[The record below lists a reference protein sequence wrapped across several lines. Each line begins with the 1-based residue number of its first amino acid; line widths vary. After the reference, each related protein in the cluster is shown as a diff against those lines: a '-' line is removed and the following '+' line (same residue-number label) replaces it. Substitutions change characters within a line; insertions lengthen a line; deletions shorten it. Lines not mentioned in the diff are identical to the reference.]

1 MMITRRAF
9 AMALPAAAVS
19 IRGLHAAG
27 VDGKWEAEIEGPRGP
42 MVLVF
47 DLKADGDIVTGT
59 IGNDMM
65 DEVQIQDGKVS
76 GDEVSFVQTM
86 TRGDFEIRF
95 KFAGKVSGDEM
106 ELTRSMDR
114 GPGGGRGQG
123 PGGQGRGRGA
133 GSGGQ
138 RPGGGAQGPGGG
150 RGRGQGGGRAQGPG
164 GGRGQGQGGGGAPG
178 GGRRGM
184 GIGRPVTFV
193 AKRVL

>member
-9 AMALPAAAVS
+9 AMALPTAAVS

-47 DLKADGDIVTGT
+47 DLKAEGDTVTGT

-65 DEVQIQDGKVS
+65 GEVQIQDGKVS

-86 TRGDFEIRF
+86 MRGDFEVRF
-95 KFAGKVSGDEM
+95 KFAGTVSGDEM
-106 ELTRSMDR
+106 ELTRSIDR
-114 GPGGGRGQG
+114 GPGGPGGGRAGGRGQG
-123 PGGQGRGRGA
+123 PGGGRGA
-133 GSGGQ
+133 GGGDR
-138 RPGGGAQGPGGG
+138 RPGAAP
-150 RGRGQGGGRAQGPG
+150 GGGRAQGPG
-164 GGRGQGQGGGGAPG
+164 GGRGQGPGGGAPG

-184 GIGRPVTFV
+184 GRPFTFV
-193 AKRVL
+193 AKRVP